1 MIIGIPTIRPI
12 IVADINIPNKIK
24 RMPRIMAII
33 RPVNFTML
41 LISRQIHQKG
51 TNKQGTRDILL
62 FDIVPSRLRE
72 KIIPINFSIYKYE
85 NIPK

>member
-12 IVADINIPNKIK
+12 IVADINIPNKIQ

-72 KIIPINFSIYKYE
+72 KIIPINFSIYS
-85 NIPK
+85 